1 MREKE
6 GEPAVVV
13 GGVAARFGS
22 KPFSPFTASS
32 SFAPLGK
39 KKNAALNHNLS
50 LLLSTTPRQVFCNGE
65 EVLTVSGCKPEY
77 VVDVW
82 SGNHPFYTGALT
94 TSVGEESRIAQ
105 FQKRYGGLY
114 GEVAPVSAGG
124 NTKLTYKKPDGKKKK
139 K

>member
-1 MREKE
+1 MLPLETPSSR
-6 GEPAVVV
+6 P
-13 GGVAARFGS
+13 R
-22 KPFSPFTASS
+22 SPS
-32 SFAPLGK
+32 
-39 KKNAALNHNLS
+39 LS
-50 LLLSTTPRQVFCNGE
+50 LSLSLSLARALLNKKLPKVFCNGE

-114 GEVAPVSAGG
+114 AEVAPQSAGG